1 MPTTIEPY
9 ERQPAA
15 YQDYDPAAPEVARL
29 LAEAITADE
38 PALSV
43 EHVGSTAVP
52 GCRGKGVIDLMV
64 LYPPGRLEDA
74 KAALAG
80 LGFQRQTS
88 ADPFPEDRPM
98 RTGAVRHGGKLYRVH
113 AHVIAA
119 DADEAR
125 ELRAFRDR
133 LRADAQFRAE
143 YEACKRAILAGGTTD
158 SLEYSYRKGE
168 FFRAAGV
175 RGFEPG

>member
-1 MPTTIEPY
+1 MPVTIEPY
-9 ERQPAA
+9 QRQPAS

-29 LAEAITADE
+29 LADAIMAVE
-38 PALSV
+38 LALSV

-52 GCRGKGVIDLMV
+52 GCGGKGVIDLMV

-74 KAALAG
+74 KAALSR
-80 LGFQRQTS
+80 LGFQRQDS
-88 ADPFPEDRPM
+88 PDPFPEDRPM

-113 AHVIAA
+113 AHVLSA

-133 LRADAQFRAE
+133 LRTDAEFRAE
-143 YEACKRAILAGGTTD
+143 YEACKRGILAGGTTD
-158 SLEYSYRKGE
+158 SLQYTYRKGE
-168 FFRAAGV
+168 FIRAAGE
-175 RGFEPG
+175 RGSHTG